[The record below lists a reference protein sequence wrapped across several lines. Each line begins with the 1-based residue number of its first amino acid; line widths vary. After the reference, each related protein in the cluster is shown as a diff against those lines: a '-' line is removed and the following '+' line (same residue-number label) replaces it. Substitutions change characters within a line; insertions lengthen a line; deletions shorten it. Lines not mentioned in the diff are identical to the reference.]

1 MSKQPW
7 EKPPVFIV
15 NPVAAACPSALS
27 DKISAKFPD
36 SRIFFTEKTGDGAR
50 LAAKAVEQDLGGA
63 IIACGGDGTFREAAT
78 EAGGKKPLGIIPAG
92 TVNLMALE
100 LGIPFD
106 PDGALDV
113 LKTGRLV
120 DAYPGRFSVEG
131 GGKEHMFF
139 IVLSAGPDADSV
151 HAVGKV
157 GKKVLGRYAYLFHFL
172 IRCLKS
178 VKADIAFEAIAGETT
193 AGKKMF
199 AQLMA
204 LRLPHYAGKYKIS
217 ETCSVFDPSMEFIGV
232 KSRTALLRLYVNAL
246 RNKVRPIAG
255 TARYMKSECCVTFK
269 PPAGRFQVDG
279 DAFFG
284 NIVRVRTDSKPVQL
298 IAPRQFNP

>member
-1 MSKQPW
+1 MNTPPW

-15 NPVAAACPSALS
+15 NPVAATCPSDLS
-27 DKISAKFPD
+27 DKISAKFPN
-36 SRIFFTEKTGDGAR
+36 SRILFTEKAGDGAR

-63 IIACGGDGTFREAAT
+63 IVACGGDGTFREAAT

-100 LGIPFD
+100 LGIPFE
-106 PDGALDV
+106 PEQALDV

-120 DAYPGRFSVEG
+120 DAYPGKFSVEG
-131 GGKEHMFF
+131 DGKEHMFF

-151 HAVGKV
+151 HAVGKA
-157 GKKVLGRYAYLFHFL
+157 GKKILGRYIYLFHFL
-172 IRCLKS
+172 LRCLKS
-178 VKADIAFEAIAGETT
+178 VKADIAFEATAEKTR

-217 ETCSVFDPSMEFIGV
+217 ETCSLFDPSMEFIGV
-232 KSRTALLRLYVNAL
+232 ESRTALLRLYANAL
-246 RNKVRPIAG
+246 RNKVSPIAG
-255 TARYMKSECCVTFK
+255 TTRYLKSEYSVTFK
-269 PPAGRFQVDG
+269 PPAGRFQADG

-284 NIVRVRTDSKPVQL
+284 NIVSVRTDSRPVHL
-298 IAPRQFNP
+298 IVPRQINP